1 MSSPDARA
9 VPDDFFADD
18 ESYVPKRALEDAA
31 ELKRELI
38 RKWRA
43 ADGAEGER
51 RRRGKGEREG
61 EREDDDVKGE
71 QREEEIGRGAGPT
84 AEAEILEDD

>member
-38 RKWRA
+38 VN
-43 ADGAEGER
+43 GAP
-51 RRRGKGEREG
+51 
-61 EREDDDVKGE
+61 
-71 QREEEIGRGAGPT
+71 PT
-84 AEAEILEDD
+84 APMPPRRLARAPSFS